1 MFYRVLV
8 TGGFIVRSGLK
19 TQQQREQKEHDEHKN
34 GHHGPM
40 RLPPV
45 SILIFPCATGTS
57 SFLILSKLWSQVD
70 VEECIQA
77 LDSNTNTLVADG
89 TSVVQ
94 SIKTITTWVPS
105 ICVTASTLST
115 SLLTWKLTEKF
126 QLLRRHSVPRRG
138 VGFVLA
144 TGGCAVGALAG
155 ISLSSALSIGV
166 AKKQAVV
173 SIMDAV
179 GFKLPWN

>member
-1 MFYRVLV
+1 LGSG
-8 TGGFIVRSGLK
+8 TGGFIVRVED
-19 TQQQREQKEHDEHKN
+19 QQREQRGKKEHDEHKN

-77 LDSNTNTLVADG
+77 LDSNSNTLVADG